1 MNVLRPGVWGVLP
14 TPFEA
19 TTLDVDAASLTKVVN
34 AYRQLGGRDVVP
46 GVVAL
51 GVFGEAA
58 RLSADERERVLAT
71 VVSTAG
77 DLEVVAGI
85 PFAAP
90 DLARDEAARLAGA
103 VRGVRALMVQVSSA
117 DTAILVRDLTRVHEA
132 SGLPVVVQDYPVSSG
147 VSIVP
152 EALAEAVAE
161 LPFVA
166 AVKCE
171 SPPTSLTIA
180 KLAALLPGMPLFGGL
195 GGLGLL
201 DELWAGASGAM
212 TGFSY
217 PEALVTVVTAWR
229 GDGFAAAREAI
240 SRWLPLINFEAQPG
254 IGLGLRKEFIRR
266 RGLIGSAAVRPP
278 GTPLPEQL
286 RDCLEQHLV
295 ALESETRIASTAGGQ
310 PS

>member
-1 MNVLRPGVWGVLP
+1 VNVLRPGVWGVLP

-103 VRGVRALMVQVSSA
+103 VRGVRALLVQVSSA

-132 SGLPVVVQDYPVSSG
+132 SGRPVDPATATPQSWRDYVARRTGRGAPELMTEGEAPGYLRYDSGTDPADPVDQAIG
-147 VSIVP
+147 ATRRAVFP
-152 EALAEAVAE
+152 EH
-161 LPFVA
+161 
-166 AVKCE
+166 
-171 SPPTSLTIA
+171 
-180 KLAALLPGMPLFGGL
+180 GL
-195 GGLGLL
+195 
-201 DELWAGASGAM
+201 
-212 TGFSY
+212 Y
-217 PEALVTVVTAWR
+217 P
-229 GDGFAAAREAI
+229 
-240 SRWLPLINFEAQPG
+240 
-254 IGLGLRKEFIRR
+254 
-266 RGLIGSAAVRPP
+266 
-278 GTPLPEQL
+278 
-286 RDCLEQHLV
+286 
-295 ALESETRIASTAGGQ
+295 
-310 PS
+310 